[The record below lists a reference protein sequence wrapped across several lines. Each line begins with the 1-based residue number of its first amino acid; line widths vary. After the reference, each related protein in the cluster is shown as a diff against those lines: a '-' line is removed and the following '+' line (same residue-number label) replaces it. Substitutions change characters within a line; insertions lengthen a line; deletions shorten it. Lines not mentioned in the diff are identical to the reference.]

1 MGDRRRCSLVIVFKI
16 FLEDIMV
23 ISVENIYMVG
33 YNGDGNVVFVDI
45 EKIDDRYVIYV
56 LGGGVG
62 VVGV

>member
-16 FLEDIMV
+16 FLGDIMV